1 MSFLSRVLRTPQWV
15 WGRRIALVILV
26 IILALRNY
34 GPTLSSWLKGRDHE
48 HDVVITKS
56 EFRPDLGQAKPA
68 WIIGLRNTSNRYTYD
83 QIELEATYKD
93 SSGKLLET
101 DNMIV
106 RHKLVPGDEQVIAS
120 TDIKS
125 RPGATTG
132 TLRVLGATSVKP

>member
-1 MSFLSRVLRTPQWV
+1 MSFLRLLRTRQWV
-15 WGRRIALVILV
+15 WGRRVALVGLV
-26 IILALRNY
+26 IILGLRNY
-34 GPTLSSWLKGRDHE
+34 GSTLSSWLKGPDRE
-48 HDVVITKS
+48 HDVVITKF

-68 WIIGLRNTSNRYTYD
+68 WIIGLRNTSSRYTYD

-93 SSGKLLET
+93 SSGKLLAT

-132 TLRVLGATSVKP
+132 TLRVLGATSAKP

>member
-1 MSFLSRVLRTPQWV
+1 MSLSSLLRTRQWV
-15 WGRRIALVILV
+15 WGRRIALVT
-26 IILALRNY
+26 LAIFLGLRNY
-34 GPTLSSWLKGRDHE
+34 GPTLSSWLKGPDRE

-68 WIIGLRNTSNRYTYD
+68 WIIGLRNRSSRYTYD

-93 SSGKLLET
+93 SSGKILET

-106 RHKLVPGDEQVIAS
+106 HHKLVPGDEQVLAS

-125 RPGATTG
+125 RPGAVTG
-132 TLRVLGATSVKP
+132 TLRILAATSVKP

>member
-1 MSFLSRVLRTPQWV
+1 MSLSSLLRTRQWV
-15 WGRRIALVILV
+15 WGRRIALVFLIVFLGV
-26 IILALRNY
+26 RNY
-34 GPTLSSWLKGRDHE
+34 GPTLSSWFKGPDRE

-68 WIIGLRNTSNRYTYD
+68 WIIGLRNTSDRYTYD

-93 SSGKLLET
+93 SSGKVLET
-101 DNMIV
+101 DNLII

-125 RPGATTG
+125 RPGAANG
-132 TLRVLGATSVKP
+132 TLRVLGATSVNP